1 MVYVDIISFKFT
13 VSNDLRSSVNL
24 SNIYASCFTYLRTE
38 SFIKS
43 ESYDELTVCSIE
55 TNSLKIVELEK
66 LSLRERKKVIITLLH
81 VTDHCNFTVN
91 LYPITNKP
99 YLFMNSYV
107 LCHFSFC
114 LFVFNHTFLNHV
126 ASSGRLWLGLGY
138 SQGIQI
144 LNVKGNLEQYR
155 EHFETTLHQHGI

>member
-66 LSLRERKKVIITLLH
+66 LSLCERKKVIITLLP

-114 LFVFNHTFLNHV
+114 LFVFKHTFKPCCIFWSPV
-126 ASSGRLWLGLGY
+126 ARAR
-138 SQGIQI
+138 I
-144 LNVKGNLEQYR
+144 LPKHSDPECKRQPR
-155 EHFETTLHQHGI
+155 AI